1 MFKQVTLLAL
11 YRQKQMITKGDFF
24 MESLIATATSI
35 LTWLQMPA
43 IIGAAIAFCIGGYYL
58 MFGGD
63 QGRQTAI
70 KWFIGGAVGLVIIL
84 GAKSLAD
91 SVSTNITF

>member
-1 MFKQVTLLAL
+1 
-11 YRQKQMITKGDFF
+11 
-24 MESLIATATSI
+24 MESLISTLQRI
-35 LTWLQMPA
+35 LEWLQMPA

-63 QGRQTAI
+63 QGRQKSI
-70 KWFIGGAVGLVIIL
+70 KWFIGGVVGLVIIL
-84 GAKSLAD
+84 GALSLAN